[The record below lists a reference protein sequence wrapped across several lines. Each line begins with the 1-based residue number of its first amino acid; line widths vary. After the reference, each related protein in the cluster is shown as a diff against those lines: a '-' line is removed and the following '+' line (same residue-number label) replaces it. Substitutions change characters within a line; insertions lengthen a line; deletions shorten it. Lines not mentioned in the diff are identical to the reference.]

1 MARFTGVTQGYAH
14 IIAFGKPGLLKVG
27 HVNFRDTTLGK
38 RHEILKIYQ
47 VAKKVIVSISALE
60 SLQK

>member
-14 IIAFGKPGLLKVG
+14 IIAFGIPGPLKVG
-27 HVNFRDTTLGK
+27 HVNFRDTIFGK
-38 RHEILKIYQ
+38 RHEIVTIDQ
-47 VAKKVIVSISALE
+47 VAKKVRVSTSALE